1 MRIIKT
7 YQTERMNE
15 MSYEAYSKKLESEL
29 LKKIESE
36 KKFSFRKLLNILE
49 LEALLS
55 TK

>member
-1 MRIIKT
+1 
-7 YQTERMNE
+7 
-15 MSYEAYSKKLESEL
+15 MSYEVYSKKIENEL

-49 LEALLS
+49 LDALLS

>member
-1 MRIIKT
+1 
-7 YQTERMNE
+7 
-15 MSYEAYSKKLESEL
+15 MSYEVYSRKIENEL

-49 LEALLS
+49 LDALLS

>member
-1 MRIIKT
+1 
-7 YQTERMNE
+7 
-15 MSYEAYSKKLESEL
+15 MSYEVYSKKVENEL

-49 LEALLS
+49 LDALLS